1 MARPREFDCGEA
13 LRRALAVFWEKG
25 FEATSTDDLVRAMG
39 IGRQSMYDTFGDKH
53 QLYLEALQLYEAN
66 SGAELFKRIYETPS
80 PFVAICDYILS
91 IADGTS
97 ADRSRGCFY
106 VNATNELASS
116 DPDVAAVIRTSSA
129 RCEAAFER
137 ILREAKQRGEV
148 DRSVDERVAARFLLS
163 TIRGLRV
170 SAKADVEPE
179 DLRAI
184 ATLALST
191 LKPR

>member
-1 MARPREFDCGEA
+1 MARPREFDRHEA
-13 LRRALAVFWEKG
+13 LKQALAVFWKKG
-25 FEATSTDDLVRAMG
+25 YEATSTDDLVRAMG

-53 QLYLEALQLYEAN
+53 LLYLEALRLYEAN
-66 SGAELFKRIYETPS
+66 SGAELFKRIYENPS

-97 ADRSRGCFY
+97 AERARGCFF
-106 VNATNELASS
+106 VNATNELAPS
-116 DPDVAAVIRTSSA
+116 DPDVAAAIRASSV

-137 ILREAKQRGEV
+137 ILKEAKQRGEV
-148 DRSVDERVAARFLLS
+148 ARFVDQRVAARFLFS

-170 SAKADVEPE
+170 SAKAGVEPE

-184 ATLALST
+184 ATMALSS
-191 LKPR
+191 LRPR

>member
-1 MARPREFDCGEA
+1 MARPREFDRDAA
-13 LRRALAVFWEKG
+13 LKRALAVFWEKG
-25 FEATSTDDLVRAMG
+25 YEATSTDDLVRAMG

-53 QLYLEALQLYEAN
+53 RLYLEALRLYETDT
-66 SGAELFKRIYETPS
+66 GAELFRRIYESPS
-80 PFVAICDYILS
+80 PFGALCDYILA
-91 IADGTS
+91 IADGTPG
-97 ADRSRGCFY
+97 DRARGCFF
-106 VNATNELASS
+106 VNATTELAPS
-116 DPDVAAVIRTSSA
+116 DPDVAAVIRASSA

-137 ILREAKQRGEV
+137 MLREAKQCGGV

-170 SAKADVEPE
+170 SAKAGVEPD

-184 ATLALST
+184 ATLALSS

>member
-1 MARPREFDCGEA
+1 MARPREFDRCEA
-13 LRRALAVFWEKG
+13 LRRALTVFWEKG
-25 FEATSTDDLVRAMG
+25 YEATSTDDLVRAMG

-53 QLYLEALQLYEAN
+53 QLYLEALRLYEASN
-66 SGAELFKRIYETPS
+66 GAELFKRIYETPS
-80 PFVAICDYILS
+80 PFLGICDYILA

-97 ADRSRGCFY
+97 ADRARGCFA
-106 VNATNELASS
+106 VNATTELAPS
-116 DPDVAAVIRTSSA
+116 DPDVTASIRASST

-137 ILREAKQRGEV
+137 ILREAKQCGAV
-148 DRSVDERVAARFLLS
+148 DQSVDERVAARFLLS

-170 SAKADVEPE
+170 SAKAGVPPE

-184 ATLALST
+184 ATLALSS